1 MKVVIGAR
9 GSKLSLAQAEGI
21 AARLRDLGAEVS
33 LEILRTTGD
42 VTRGSLATAGFG
54 VFVKEIEQ
62 ALRQGAVSLA
72 VHSLKDL
79 PTGPRE
85 GLTIAAVPE
94 REDPRDA
101 LVTVSSLGLADLPA
115 GSRVATGSPRRVAQ
129 LRAYRRDLSFVPVRG
144 NVDTR
149 LRKLDQGDFEALV
162 VACAGLARLN
172 LEVRITERIP
182 FDLCLPAP
190 GQGALALQTRED
202 DLATQGLVR
211 QLDHAPTRAA
221 VTAERAFLEVLAGG
235 CTVPAGALATVEGE
249 RVTLRGCVADPSGE
263 QVFRGEETG
272 PAAEPA
278 AVGRALAER
287 LLAEGAHR
295 ILEVSA

>member
-33 LEILRTTGD
+33 LEIIRTTGD
-42 VTRGSLATAGFG
+42 IQRGPLATAGFG

-62 ALRQGAVSLA
+62 ALRRGEVSLA

-101 LVTVSSLGLADLPA
+101 LITASGVGLADLPA
-115 GSRVATGSPRRVAQ
+115 GSRVATGSPRRMAQ
-129 LRAYRRDLSFVPVRG
+129 LRAHRRDLSFVPVRG

-149 LRKLDQGDFEALV
+149 LRKLEQGDFDALV
-162 VACAGLARLN
+162 VAAAGLARLG
-172 LEVRITERIP
+172 LAERITERIP
-182 FDLCLPAP
+182 RDICLPAP

-202 DLATQGLVR
+202 DLATQEFVA
-211 QLDHAPTRAA
+211 QLDHAPSHAA
-221 VTAERAFLEVLAGG
+221 VTAERAFLELLAGG
-235 CTVPAGALATVEGE
+235 CTVPVGALATVDDARVVLRGIVAHPNGE
-249 RVTLRGCVADPSGE
+249 RVVKGQEAGPVGE
-263 QVFRGEETG
+263 PET
-272 PAAEPA
+272 
-278 AVGRALAER
+278 VGRALAER
-287 LLAEGAHR
+287 LLTEGAR
-295 ILEVSA
+295 QILEACA